1 MTLKQYTIGM
11 LIILGYAA
19 CVKAAPC
26 NPRDPNLK
34 TEGRAIYAAALKDF
48 KAKKLSKHP
57 ATLVPVRDEYPWQ
70 MLRETDV
77 IYERATGTL
86 P

>member
-19 CVKAAPC
+19 CAKAFPC
-26 NPRDPNLK
+26 NMADPNLK
-34 TEGRAIYAAALKDF
+34 TQGRAIYAAALADF
-48 KAKKLSKHP
+48 KAKKLKQHP
-57 ATLVPVRDEYPWQ
+57 ARLVPVRDEYPWQ

-77 IYERATGTL
+77 MYERATGTL